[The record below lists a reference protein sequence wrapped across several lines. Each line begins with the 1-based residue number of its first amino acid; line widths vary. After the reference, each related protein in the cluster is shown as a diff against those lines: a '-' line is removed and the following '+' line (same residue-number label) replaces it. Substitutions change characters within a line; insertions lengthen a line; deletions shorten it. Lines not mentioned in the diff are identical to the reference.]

1 MGTDLENI
9 VGLLVQI
16 VLTISWL
23 CMFGFAIWL
32 FVLWVKLSRDSKDNG
47 GFLSKVFP
55 VFIFT
60 PSVLSDAGKAERA
73 TFVKVFYV
81 FIFLVVLSIALLF
94 VGESLPALKF
104 PENV

>member
-1 MGTDLENI
+1 MGADLENI
-9 VGLLVQI
+9 VGLFVQV
-16 VLTISWL
+16 VLTVSWL

-60 PSVLSDAGKAERA
+60 PSVLSDAGKEERA
-73 TFVKVFYV
+73 IFVKVFYI
-81 FIFLVVLSIALLF
+81 FIFSVVLSIALLF
-94 VGESLPALKF
+94 IAESLPALKF
-104 PENV
+104 PENI